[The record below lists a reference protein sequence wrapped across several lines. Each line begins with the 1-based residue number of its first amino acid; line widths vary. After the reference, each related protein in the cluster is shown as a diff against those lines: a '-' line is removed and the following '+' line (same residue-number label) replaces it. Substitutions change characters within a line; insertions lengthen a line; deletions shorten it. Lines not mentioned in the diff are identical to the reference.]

1 MTEVVND
8 SKRNNLGRDVV
19 RLGAT
24 LGCAA
29 SGGILFWFLGV
40 PAPYLLGSLFGVW
53 AVSALVKPA
62 RTHLDT
68 PRWFHR
74 LVVLGL
80 GVLIGAMFGPETVDQ
95 LLQWG
100 LTVAGMLGATVVA
113 TLAGYFFLTRLR
125 HYDSTLA
132 LFCAL
137 PGGQA
142 EVIALSREM
151 VEKDYV
157 VALCHLVRVVFIF
170 CAAPL
175 LLAAAMGG
183 DAVRASN
190 QALADLPSVVDLPG
204 SVLIQFV
211 ALAAVGYGLARLLKI
226 PVPHLIGPLFL
237 SLALHLTEMVEIPRI
252 NELVFLAQ
260 ITIGGTVGARL
271 GRVDVGQLA
280 GYLKDAIVT
289 VVLVLIV
296 FVGAAYF
303 FSELIDYA
311 FFDVMLAFVP
321 GGLYEITMLS
331 LIFGFDVAFVVTHH
345 AARMLFILFSLP
357 LLLRLL
363 RGNNGDSRD

>member
-1 MTEVVND
+1 MRPGWARRW
-8 SKRNNLGRDVV
+8 SAPRR
-19 RLGAT
+19 
-24 LGCAA
+24 
-29 SGGILFWFLGV
+29 GGLLFWYLGV

-53 AVSALVKPA
+53 AVSALIKPA
-62 RTHLDT
+62 RVYLDT

-80 GVLIGAMFGPETVDQ
+80 GVLIGAMFGPETLEQAVR
-95 LLQWG
+95 WG
-100 LTVAGMLGATVVA
+100 LTVAGMLGATIVA
-113 TLAGYFFLTRLR
+113 TLIGYAFLTRLR
-125 HYDSTLA
+125 GYDPALA

-151 VEKDYV
+151 IEKDYV
-157 VALCHLVRVVFIF
+157 VALCHLVRVVVIF

-175 LLAAAMGG
+175 LLALVLGAE
-183 DAVRASN
+183 AVRESN
-190 QALADLPSVVDLPG
+190 QALAALPSVVDLP
-204 SVLIQFV
+204 VPLLLQFV
-211 ALAAVGYGLARLLKI
+211 LLAAAGYGLARLLRI
-226 PVPHLIGPLFL
+226 PVPHLIGPLVL
-237 SLALHLTEMVEIPRI
+237 SLVLHLADLVEIPRI

-271 GRVDVGQLA
+271 GRVEIGQLA
-280 GYLKDAIVT
+280 GYLKDAIASVML
-289 VVLVLIV
+289 VLVV
-296 FVGAAYF
+296 FIGAAYL

-363 RGNNGDSRD
+363 RRANLAPKP